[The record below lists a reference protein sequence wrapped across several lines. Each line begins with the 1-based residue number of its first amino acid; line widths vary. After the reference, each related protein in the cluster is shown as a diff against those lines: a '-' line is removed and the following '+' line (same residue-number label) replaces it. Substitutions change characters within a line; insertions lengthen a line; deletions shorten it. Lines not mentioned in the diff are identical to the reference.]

1 MHVSVKGLLKLQCLL
16 FKTRVHGAGLRNDPL
31 SVCLFLRLNLC
42 CLLRFFLLL
51 HGVGL
56 LDQVLPLFGYASR
69 RNFVLCRSS
78 AWSTL
83 THPINLTRGEVSVM
97 LRHQDRTC
105 RTSRIFV
112 RSSMPKLRD
121 ANKSVMPKLCDA
133 NKRTTHSSDSFF
145 DVETV
150 NRRAR
155 RGLLLLCG
163 LQRVL
168 S

>member
-1 MHVSVKGLLKLQCLL
+1 M
-16 FKTRVHGAGLRNDPL
+16 
-31 SVCLFLRLNLC
+31 
-42 CLLRFFLLL
+42 
-51 HGVGL
+51 
-56 LDQVLPLFGYASR
+56 
-69 RNFVLCRSS
+69 
-78 AWSTL
+78 
-83 THPINLTRGEVSVM
+83 
-97 LRHQDRTC
+97 
-105 RTSRIFV
+105 